1 MSKPGRGIYMCL
13 QSFLTSSFATGNGFI
28 HEDKLRE
35 ALMTMGERF
44 SDEKVDEILQ
54 DAPIDDKGYLNYL
67 EFTKILKSGSKDKDD
82 L

>member
-1 MSKPGRGIYMCL
+1 
-13 QSFLTSSFATGNGFI
+13 
-28 HEDKLRE
+28 
-35 ALMTMGERF
+35 MTMGERF
-44 SDEKVDEILQ
+44 TDEKVDAILQ